1 MNFITV
7 AGCALII
14 IIAYRYWRP
23 LYRLSKFIKV
33 WDNCRN
39 PEDIVD
45 VYNGFKEI
53 VDDYKDT
60 MFDLDDKGS
69 KTTSH
74 AEDFYYRRN
83 IARVIGVNLKAISS
97 APGLISGLGVLGT
110 FIGLTISVKFFDSET
125 SEAIMKSIQTLL
137 GGMGTAFLTS
147 VFGMSLSSLY
157 IWQQKKI
164 YNYLDIV
171 SSKWCKILDD
181 KNYISEI
188 ELLRRENERQQ
199 NAMMKKLMAIHESNV
214 KQQKAYTDSLENL
227 RQQEEAHQSVLLDVL
242 VGYDED
248 GNKVKPGDML
258 LSFHEE
264 LEKQSQALESF
275 TTDLSNELNSSLG
288 KAMNTSIVPLIQDL
302 ERSHKI
308 FNEKIDTLSA
318 NIKSPATDMVSTVVG
333 ELKTSM
339 LQMTSEFSDCI
350 STNTVNQMNELAAKL
365 SQSSEVLNGIPQTM
379 DMMTKSVT
387 DNFNNVKEIISQMQ
401 SSVETQQVQLL
412 DKSKSANDEI
422 MDQMKVKFDEIM
434 IVIGKAVSKLNEQ
447 QSGLIEGQDKSTRE
461 IARLLASFDESV
473 NKMKQTN
480 LETSRALVNV
490 QKVGESL
497 DESAGKIN
505 DMSAAMKEVSDTLI
519 VQQKESMLKYKEV
532 QEANQDTVD
541 NIADILKKTQE
552 LINDYTQQYDII
564 HAGLKDIFAE
574 ISTGLQNYSTTL
586 NKNTRETLGI
596 YSEALDKSTKGLQN
610 VAQALNES
618 AEELTQGV
626 DNLRTKMR

>member
-473 NKMKQTN
+473 NPSFT
-480 LETSRALVNV
+480 
-490 QKVGESL
+490 
-497 DESAGKIN
+497 
-505 DMSAAMKEVSDTLI
+505 
-519 VQQKESMLKYKEV
+519 
-532 QEANQDTVD
+532 
-541 NIADILKKTQE
+541 
-552 LINDYTQQYDII
+552 
-564 HAGLKDIFAE
+564 
-574 ISTGLQNYSTTL
+574 
-586 NKNTRETLGI
+586 
-596 YSEALDKSTKGLQN
+596 
-610 VAQALNES
+610 
-618 AEELTQGV
+618 
-626 DNLRTKMR
+626 